1 MSRCFQS
8 GRSAIRSIPFMRVIR
23 LDAARQISSVAV
35 IGAGQMGTGIAFV
48 AAKVSS
54 SHMNSLKLHID
65 PSAEISR
72 LLECRRQCTSPR
84 PTSSGARKR
93 TRFHWSV
100 QHLTHMDKSNK
111 LLAKDVAKEKMIEHE
126 AKAVRE
132 RVRAIGDLNELK
144 DVDLVIEAVA
154 EKLPL
159 KQAIFSQL
167 ASICKPGAI
176 LASNTSSISLTKIAA
191 SAINPTN
198 NNTPQSATPDPS
210 PSRVVGLHFFNP
222 VPIMSLVELIAALQT
237 SQDTLKRAREFA
249 VRCGKVV
256 TVSKDTPGFISNRV
270 GKLLIHFY
278 FRINEAII
286 CLEEGV
292 ATRDDIDQTMK
303 RGTNVPMGPLT
314 LADFIGL
321 DTCLSIMQVL
331 YNQTSDS
338 KYRPSVLLSRMVDA
352 GWLGR
357 LVSYFPILSSI
368 DHLRVHI
375 GHIHLQ
381 TTGKKAGRGFYE
393 YERS

>member
-1 MSRCFQS
+1 M
-8 GRSAIRSIPFMRVIR
+8 RSAQSNNNLLRMAGRFRSANRSAMMVAPSRV
-23 LDAARQISSVAV
+23 LGLEKVRQISKVGV

-48 AAKVSS
+48 AAKNAGV
-54 SHMNSLKLHID
+54 NVLLHD
-65 PSAEISR
+65 QLPAAQEKG
-72 LLECRRQCTSPR
+72 L
-84 PTSSGARKR
+84 A
-93 TRFHWSV
+93 F
-100 QHLTHMDKSNK
+100 MDK
-111 LLAKDVAKEKMIEHE
+111 LLAKDVAKEKLAEKE
-126 AKAVRE
+126 AKGIRE
-132 RVRAIGDLNELK
+132 RVRAIGDLNELR

-159 KQAIFSQL
+159 KQTIFSQL
-167 ASICKPGAI
+167 ASICKPSAI

-191 SAINPTN
+191 SATSPNK
-198 NNTPQSATPDPS
+198 NTQQSSNPDPS

-237 SQDTLKRAREFA
+237 SEDTLKRAREFA

-270 GKLLIHFY
+270 LMPM
-278 FRINEAII
+278 INEAII

-292 ATRDDIDQTMK
+292 ATREDIDQTMK

-352 GWLGR
+352 GWLGKK
-357 LVSYFPILSSI
+357 V
-368 DHLRVHI
+368 
-375 GHIHLQ
+375 
-381 TTGKKAGRGFYE
+381 GKGFYE
-393 YERS
+393 YDV

>member
-1 MSRCFQS
+1 MSRCCSQY
-8 GRSAIRSIPFMRVIR
+8 GRSAIRSIPFTRVIR
-23 LDAARQISSVAV
+23 LDTGRQISSVAV

-48 AAKVSS
+48 AAKNAGV
-54 SHMNSLKLHID
+54 NVLLHDQHSAAQEKGLAFID
-65 PSAEISR
+65 
-72 LLECRRQCTSPR
+72 
-84 PTSSGARKR
+84 
-93 TRFHWSV
+93 
-100 QHLTHMDKSNK
+100 K
-111 LLAKDVAKEKMIEHE
+111 LLAKDVAKEKMAEHE
-126 AKAVRE
+126 AKVVRE

-167 ASICKPGAI
+167 ASICKPSAI

-191 SAINPTN
+191 SAIHPTN
-198 NNTPQSATPDPS
+198 NNTSQSATPDPS

-270 GKLLIHFY
+270 LMPM
-278 FRINEAII
+278 INEAII

-352 GWLGR
+352 GWLG
-357 LVSYFPILSSI
+357 
-368 DHLRVHI
+368 
-375 GHIHLQ
+375 
-381 TTGKKAGRGFYE
+381 KKVGRGFYE

>member
-1 MSRCFQS
+1 
-8 GRSAIRSIPFMRVIR
+8 MRVIR

-48 AAKVSS
+48 AAKNAGV
-54 SHMNSLKLHID
+54 NVLLHDQHPAAQEKGLAFID
-65 PSAEISR
+65 
-72 LLECRRQCTSPR
+72 
-84 PTSSGARKR
+84 
-93 TRFHWSV
+93 
-100 QHLTHMDKSNK
+100 K

-270 GKLLIHFY
+270 LMPM
-278 FRINEAII
+278 INEAII

-352 GWLGR
+352 GWLG
-357 LVSYFPILSSI
+357 
-368 DHLRVHI
+368 
-375 GHIHLQ
+375 
-381 TTGKKAGRGFYE
+381 KKAGRGFYE